1 MTAVRLQMK
10 ESSYVKYESLVRR
23 HIEPDLGHLKTNQLT
38 TGQLDIFVKQQL
50 QAGSQTKG
58 RLAPKTV
65 RDILAVLKLI
75 IAWANRHH
83 YFIPAR
89 PEEVHVKLTDQS
101 VQVLTQQDQ
110 ESLELFIEDDLDR
123 RATGV
128 LLTLYTGIRVGEL
141 CALRQKDLKLT
152 EAIMEVQQTLQRI
165 PNLAAAPSEPKTK
178 VLIESPK
185 SACSN
190 RMIPLPDLVV
200 KRLKQYEMPDPEAF
214 FLTGSRDRFI
224 EPRGMNMYLRR
235 LLKSCELPPI
245 HFHELRHTF
254 ATRCIE
260 KNFDVKALS
269 EILGHASVNITLNR
283 YVHVS
288 MEEKRRNM
296 KKLSG

>member
-1 MTAVRLQMK
+1 
-10 ESSYVKYESLVRR
+10 
-23 HIEPDLGHLKTNQLT
+23 
-38 TGQLDIFVKQQL
+38 
-50 QAGSQTKG
+50 
-58 RLAPKTV
+58 
-65 RDILAVLKLI
+65 
-75 IAWANRHH
+75 
-83 YFIPAR
+83 
-89 PEEVHVKLTDQS
+89 
-101 VQVLTQQDQ
+101 
-110 ESLELFIEDDLDR
+110 
-123 RATGV
+123 
-128 LLTLYTGIRVGEL
+128 
-141 CALRQKDLKLT
+141 
-152 EAIMEVQQTLQRI
+152 
-165 PNLAAAPSEPKTK
+165 
-178 VLIESPK
+178 
-185 SACSN
+185 
-190 RMIPLPDLVV
+190 MIPLPDLVV